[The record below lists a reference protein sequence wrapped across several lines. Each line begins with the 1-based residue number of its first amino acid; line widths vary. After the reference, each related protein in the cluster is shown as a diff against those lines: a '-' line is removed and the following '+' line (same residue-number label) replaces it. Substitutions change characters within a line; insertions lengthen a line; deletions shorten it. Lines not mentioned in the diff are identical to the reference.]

1 MACEP
6 YSDNVTTMQTEEDA
20 AQDATPNITPVQGR
34 VRDDVP
40 IRTIVTTI
48 GLVLGTIAAL
58 WFIDKTTRMITW
70 VLLAGFFAVVLNP
83 VVEWLIR
90 RHLRRSLAITVV
102 VLAFIGTLTLLTITF
117 VRPLAKQGTQFSN
130 DFPTYLQDAQD
141 GTGRVG
147 EIVKKY
153 DLTDW
158 VTKNLPTA
166 REKVKEFF
174 QPSRIF
180 GSAVGALGTVFN
192 VAAGVVTVIVLT
204 ILMLMEGHGLLLT
217 LIRGFSPEH
226 QERMRRVGQN
236 SAKAITGYVN
246 GNVLISI
253 IAGIST
259 WIVLALLDVP
269 YAGVL
274 ALWVAFADLIPLVG
288 ATMGA
293 IPAVAVAFL
302 SSTGDG
308 VAALIFYL
316 VYQQFENQVLS
327 IKIMSKTV
335 ALKPVVVLISVLFG
349 VELFGLLGA
358 LLAIPVAG
366 VLKVVGS
373 EIVASRRPDLVAR
386 P

>member
-1 MACEP
+1 M
-6 YSDNVTTMQTEEDA
+6 
-20 AQDATPNITPVQGR
+20 
-34 VRDDVP
+34 
-40 IRTIVTTI
+40 
-48 GLVLGTIAAL
+48 
-58 WFIDKTTRMITW
+58 
-70 VLLAGFFAVVLNP
+70 
-83 VVEWLIR
+83 
-90 RHLRRSLAITVV
+90 VV
-102 VLAFIGTLTLLTITF
+102 VLAFIGSLALLTVIF

-147 EIVKKY
+147 EIVKRY

-174 QPSRIF
+174 EPARIF

-192 VAAGVVTVIVLT
+192 VAAGVLTVLVLT
-204 ILMLMEGHGLLLT
+204 ILMLMEGHGLALT
-217 LIRGFSPEH
+217 MIKGFSPER
-226 QERMRRVGQN
+226 QERIRRVGRD
-236 SAKAITGYVN
+236 SSKAITGYVN
-246 GNVLISI
+246 GNLLISV
-253 IAGIST
+253 IAGFAT
-259 WIVLALLDVP
+259 WTFLALLGVP

-293 IPAVAVAFL
+293 IPAIAVAFL
-302 SSTGDG
+302 SSIPHGFAT
-308 VAALIFYL
+308 LIFYL

-335 ALKPVVVLISVLFG
+335 ALKPLVVLISVLFG

-358 LLAIPVAG
+358 LLAIPAAG
-366 VLKVVGS
+366 VLKVVGT
-373 EIVASRRPDLVAR
+373 EVMAQRRPDLVSR

>member
-6 YSDNVTTMQTEEDA
+6 YSDNVTPMQTEGDA
-20 AQDATPNITPVQGR
+20 AQNIPPDITTRPGR

-58 WFIDKTTRMITW
+58 WLIDKTTRMITW

-90 RHLRRSLAITVV
+90 RHLRRSLAVTVV
-102 VLAFIGTLTLLTITF
+102 VLAFIGSLTLLTITF
-117 VRPLAKQGTQFSN
+117 VRPLAEQGTQFSN

-147 EIVKKY
+147 ALVKKY

-226 QERMRRVGQN
+226 QVRMRRVGKN

-253 IAGIST
+253 IAGFST

-308 VAALIFYL
+308 VVALIFYL
-316 VYQQFENQVLS
+316 LYQQFENHVLS

-358 LLAIPVAG
+358 LLAIPAAG
-366 VLKVVGS
+366 VLKVVGT
-373 EIVASRRPDLVAR
+373 EIVASRRPDLVTQT
-386 P
+386 

>member
-1 MACEP
+1 MD
-6 YSDNVTTMQTEEDA
+6 SVTLMEFQEET
-20 AQDATPNITPVQGR
+20 AQDIRPAIIPPPGR

-58 WFIDKTTRMITW
+58 WLIDKTTRMITW

-90 RHLRRSLAITVV
+90 RHLRRSLAVTVV
-102 VLAFIGTLTLLTITF
+102 VLAFIGSLTLLTLTF

-174 QPSRIF
+174 QPSRVF

-217 LIRGFSPEH
+217 LTRGLSPER

-253 IAGIST
+253 IAGLAT
-259 WIVLALLDVP
+259 WVVLALLGVP

-302 SSTGDG
+302 SSTADG

-316 VYQQFENQVLS
+316 LYQQFENHVLS

-335 ALKPVVVLISVLFG
+335 ALKPLVVLISVLFG

-358 LLAIPVAG
+358 LLAIPAAG
-366 VLKVVGS
+366 VLKVVGTDLM
-373 EIVASRRPDLVAR
+373 AHRRPDLVTR